1 MEETE
6 VNKATKLL
14 HKEPAAA
21 APTTASTEP
30 ATKNELLLLLNRP
43 EVYVIFAAVTAVLLG
58 AVLGPS
64 LNYPIVMRTVNVAF
78 LGNSITYANDL
89 PRFMENLSRNR
100 IQQNSCLHGGLSF
113 STLLTK
119 GNGMYSKW
127 QTENALMDNIVVEI
141 EEDDDEAAMQ
151 DDENAEN
158 EASYETLPVYDYGAC
173 SIPQLLFGY
182 DSALS
187 SQNDNGFY
195 TSDGNNP
202 CFEDPYYLD
211 YLNQKHHE
219 GTPPEWNYVIMNDQT
234 VYPGIASKRNKSL
247 QILQQVYVDMF
258 KDAGVRPVFLVTHG
272 YYKAG
277 YNNEDD
283 DDGVDAAAD
292 DDDDGV
298 YSILGDISEF
308 TSRIWYGYQSYY
320 ELLSEMLPTSQQPV
334 LVPAGL
340 AFLMVYEENYDL
352 WVQLFYDDGF
362 HPSPHGTYL
371 IGCCLYAALFGRK
384 PPSPTTDDSVAALF
398 ASARL
403 LHMASMGD
411 DKPFPT
417 AEEAAYLKRIAERV
431 VLKGHRPATLLS
443 LETVAQMEADEAND
457 DGY

>member
-1 MEETE
+1 M
-6 VNKATKLL
+6 
-14 HKEPAAA
+14 
-21 APTTASTEP
+21 
-30 ATKNELLLLLNRP
+30 
-43 EVYVIFAAVTAVLLG
+43 
-58 AVLGPS
+58 
-64 LNYPIVMRTVNVAF
+64 
-78 LGNSITYANDL
+78 
-89 PRFMENLSRNR
+89 
-100 IQQNSCLHGGLSF
+100 
-113 STLLTK
+113 LTR
-119 GNGMYSKW
+119 
-127 QTENALMDNIVVEI
+127 
-141 EEDDDEAAMQ
+141 
-151 DDENAEN
+151 
-158 EASYETLPVYDYGAC
+158 C
-173 SIPQLLFGY
+173 
-182 DSALS
+182 
-187 SQNDNGFY
+187 
-195 TSDGNNP
+195 
-202 CFEDPYYLD
+202 
-211 YLNQKHHE
+211 
-219 GTPPEWNYVIMNDQT
+219 
-234 VYPGIASKRNKSL
+234 
-247 QILQQVYVDMF
+247 
-258 KDAGVRPVFLVTHG
+258 
-272 YYKAG
+272 
-277 YNNEDD
+277 
-283 DDGVDAAAD
+283 DAAAD